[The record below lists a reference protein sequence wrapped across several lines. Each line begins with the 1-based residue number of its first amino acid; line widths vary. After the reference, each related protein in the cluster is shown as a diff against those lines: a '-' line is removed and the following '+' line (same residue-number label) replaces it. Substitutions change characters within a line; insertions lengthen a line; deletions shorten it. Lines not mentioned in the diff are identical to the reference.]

1 MLAVEF
7 HSTGLGYET
16 SKGLFARRVLTAGTL
31 VNAKTIRFEPT
42 AVISEQDMKDVISRM
57 DEALA
62 DTRKLVAS
70 GK

>member
-7 HSTGLGYET
+7 HSTDLGYET

-42 AVISEQDMKDVISRM
+42 SVISQQDMKDVLSRM

-62 DTRKLVAS
+62 DTRKKLV
-70 GK
+70 K

>member
-7 HSTGLGYET
+7 HTCELGYECA
-16 SKGLFARRVLTAGTL
+16 KGLFARRVMTAGTL

-62 DTRKLVAS
+62 DTKKGFNL
-70 GK
+70 

>member
-1 MLAVEF
+1 MACVAACIRYYIYQIV
-7 HSTGLGYET
+7 TGGGCP
-16 SKGLFARRVLTAGTL
+16 SD
-31 VNAKTIRFEPT
+31 
-42 AVISEQDMKDVISRM
+42 QDMKDVISRM